1 MPISWLLTPAL
12 AALLGG
18 CSADAHFTA
27 SSVDAGGGTALAAI
41 GAADEAGAAIAGRPD
56 GGSPAPAPASAP
68 ADAGA
73 PAAPSVTGRAVATA
87 VEAAAA
93 GSVDGGAAGVTQAIP
108 RCSDPVP
115 VFEGGREIRRVCTAD
130 APEEGLT
137 VVDLSDDWVP
147 FVLRDSGDPAQ
158 SPQPYRAAYV
168 ALANEEYPA
177 GPQGDRPRHDRFL
190 ELYGIAPTFRVLA
203 ARILDEDRHQC
214 HARVDQAALQAVTSS
229 PQPSTAPPTPALRKA
244 LGALQQLLACDRLL
258 PSPTRRL
265 PRWRLQE
272 ALETYQRKHMIVA
285 RGQLNR
291 ETRRAL
297 AEDGRELDFRSLLR
311 ALRARVVDATGLIE
325 DGTALA
331 ARSTVLSRRIDGDAF
346 YASDGR
352 DPEEDGAPD
361 LVSPATEAAAT
372 ALGWTAPSAAAEFFR
387 ARGAAATGQRKVAVR
402 LPPAPAYHAAEMD
415 LRVEIDR
422 GDVWYEL
429 PTRRHRIRRR
439 PTLTLYARGADGD
452 EVALA
457 RWPTTIGGWKKEVAP
472 GRGVGLRYKNSE
484 VGSRVWRD
492 LVVSP
497 AWLPPPQTPARA
509 LVRRSYGPQEWLPD
523 MDLVGPGYASAYG
536 LVMLVHNRPVTG
548 RDGTIWYD
556 NGIRTHGSVSYQSIL
571 RSESHG
577 CHRLFNHAALQ
588 LASFLLQ
595 HRRNV
600 RHGVLARPFTHEFT
614 WRGVTWRFPISSRGY
629 RFELTPPVEVEVLP
643 GTLHGKVRKVPHH
656 FVQLHRPR
664 PPAAA
669 PEGAPSESP
678 PPPAQAPSE
687 SPPPPV
693 QAPPESP
700 PPLAQAPSES
710 PPAAAPRP

>member
-1 MPISWLLTPAL
+1 M
-12 AALLGG
+12 
-18 CSADAHFTA
+18 
-27 SSVDAGGGTALAAI
+27 
-41 GAADEAGAAIAGRPD
+41 
-56 GGSPAPAPASAP
+56 
-68 ADAGA
+68 
-73 PAAPSVTGRAVATA
+73 
-87 VEAAAA
+87 
-93 GSVDGGAAGVTQAIP
+93 QAIR

-115 VFEGGREIRRVCTAD
+115 VFEGGREARRVCPTD
-130 APEEGLT
+130 APREGLT

-147 FVLRDSGDPAQ
+147 LVLRDSDDPTQ
-158 SPQPYRAAYV
+158 SRQPYQATYV

-177 GPQGDRPRHDRFL
+177 GPEGDRPRHDRFL

-214 HARVDQAALQAVTSS
+214 HARVEQAALQAVTSG
-229 PQPSTAPPTPALRKA
+229 PQLSTAPLTPALRTA
-244 LGALQQLLACDRLL
+244 LGVLEQLLACERLL
-258 PSPTRRL
+258 LSSTRRL
-265 PRWRLQE
+265 PRWRLQD
-272 ALETYQRKHMIVA
+272 ALEAYQREHMIVA

-297 AEDGRELDFRSLLR
+297 AEDGRELDFRALLR

-331 ARSTVLSRRIDGDAF
+331 ARGTVLSRRIDGDDF

-361 LVSPATEAAAT
+361 LVSPATEAAAV
-372 ALGWTAPSAAAEFFR
+372 ALGWTEPSAAAEFFR
-387 ARGAAATGQRKVAVR
+387 ARGAAASRQLKVAVR
-402 LPPAPAYHAAEMD
+402 LPPAPAYHAPEMD

-429 PTRRHRIRRR
+429 PTRRGQIRRR
-439 PTLTLYARGADGD
+439 PTLTLYARAADGD
-452 EVALA
+452 EVALV

-472 GRGVGLRYKNSE
+472 WGGVGLRYKNSE

-509 LVRRSYGPQEWLPD
+509 LVRRSYGPEKWLPD

-536 LVMLVHNRPVTG
+536 LVMLVHHRPVTG
-548 RDGTIWYD
+548 RDGTTWYD
-556 NGIRTHGSVSYQSIL
+556 NGIRTHGSVSYQSVL

-600 RHGVLARPFTHEFT
+600 RRGVLAQPFTHEFT
-614 WRGVTWRFPISSRGY
+614 WRGVTWKFPIASRGY

-643 GTLHGKVRKVPHH
+643 GTLHGKVRKVPHQ
-656 FVQLHRPR
+656 FVRLQRPR
-664 PPAAA
+664 PPAA
-669 PEGAPSESP
+669 
-678 PPPAQAPSE
+678 PAGS
-687 SPPPPV
+687 
-693 QAPPESP
+693 APPESP
-700 PPLAQAPSES
+700 PPLARAPSERQPES
-710 PPAAAPRP
+710 RPAAAPEP

>member
-1 MPISWLLTPAL
+1 MRRPAPRARILWLLTPAL
-12 AALLGG
+12 AALLGACG
-18 CSADAHFTA
+18 
-27 SSVDAGGGTALAAI
+27 V
-41 GAADEAGAAIAGRPD
+41 
-56 GGSPAPAPASAP
+56 PAPSPASAL

-93 GSVDGGAAGVTQAIP
+93 GSVDGGAAGVAETQAIP

-115 VFEGGREIRRVCTAD
+115 VFEGGREIRRVCSAD
-130 APEEGLT
+130 APGEGLT

-158 SPQPYRAAYV
+158 SPQPYRAAYI

-177 GPQGDRPRHDRFL
+177 GPPGDRPRHDRFL

-229 PQPSTAPPTPALRKA
+229 PQPSTTPPTPALRKA
-244 LGALQQLLACDRLL
+244 FGALQQLLACDRLL

-387 ARGAAATGQRKVAVR
+387 ARGAAATGQLKMAVR
-402 LPPAPAYHAAEMD
+402 LPAAPAYHAAEMD

-452 EVALA
+452 EVALV

-497 AWLPPPQTPARA
+497 AWVPPPQTPARA

-614 WRGVTWRFPISSRGY
+614 WRGVAWRFPISSRGY

-669 PEGAPSESP
+669 PEGAPPESPPPAQAASESP
-678 PPPAQAPSE
+678 PPPA
-687 SPPPPV
+687 

-710 PPAAAPRP
+710 PPAAAPTP